1 VNAADRAMPE
11 PTMTVAEAAARL
23 REKAADLD
31 RERHASFERCDTD
44 GALSQWAADINARE
58 ARLQADLIERGGLAE
73 FTALFDLDGNWV
85 RAKRINGRY
94 GDCWMLLDEDGE
106 PTGEFAPFRPARKAT
121 LEKRGYREGKVLRTA
136 KAAVGS
142 NGSLVST
149 YVYARPTKP
158 AHIPPDVILDNGTT
172 AAD

>member
-1 VNAADRAMPE
+1 MNAADRAMPE
-11 PTMTVAEAAARL
+11 PAMSPAEAAARL
-23 REKAADLD
+23 REKAAAHD

-44 GALSQWAADINARE
+44 GALSQWASDINAKE
-58 ARLQADLIERGGLAE
+58 ARLQADIVERGGVAE

-85 RAKRINGRY
+85 RAKRINARY

-106 PTGEFAPFRPARKAT
+106 PTGEFAPFCPARKST
-121 LEKRGYREGKVLRTA
+121 LEKRGYREGKVLRPA

-149 YVYARPTKP
+149 YVYARPTTP
-158 AHIPPDVILDNGTT
+158 AHLPPDVILDDGTT
-172 AAD
+172 ATD